1 MDENKDL
8 DDQIA
13 KQRLKTK
20 RIKKK
25 VFMKKMLGIPDRN
38 TAMGDDDGDEEMQ
51 SQDDQSAIADQDE
64 E

>member
-25 VFMKKMLGIPDRN
+25 VLMKKMLGIPDRE
-38 TAMGDDDGDEEMQ
+38 TARDDDFGDEDM
-51 SQDDQSAIADQDE
+51 
-64 E
+64 

>member
-1 MDENKDL
+1 MTRVRKNMDENKDL

-25 VFMKKMLGIPDRN
+25 IFMKKMLGIPDRD
-38 TAMGDDDGDEEMQ
+38 TARDDDYGDE
-51 SQDDQSAIADQDE
+51 DV
-64 E
+64 

>member
-25 VFMKKMLGIPDRN
+25 VFMKKMLGIPDRD
-38 TAMGDDDGDEEMQ
+38 TARDDEYGDEDVQ
-51 SQDDQSAIADQDE
+51 SQDDLSAVAVQDE
-64 E
+64 D

>member
-1 MDENKDL
+1 MTRVRKNMDENKDL

-25 VFMKKMLGIPDRN
+25 VFMKKMLGIYDQN
-38 TAMGDDDGDEEMQ
+38 AKEDEYGV
-51 SQDDQSAIADQDE
+51 
-64 E
+64 

>member
-38 TAMGDDDGDEEMQ
+38 TAMGDDYGDEDM
-51 SQDDQSAIADQDE
+51 
-64 E
+64 

>member
-38 TAMGDDDGDEEMQ
+38 TAMGDDYGDEDMQ